1 MDESPDL
8 VEEFLVEGYEIV
20 DALDADLLAL
30 ERDPSDPVLLA
41 SVFRRVHSIKGA
53 CGFLGFLQL
62 ERVTHAG
69 ENLLSLL
76 RDRTLPWSPPIAGAL
91 LALAD
96 AIRLLLATIE
106 ETGAEGAPRH
116 DHLIATLSELQAPA
130 EQVALPAHAQATA
143 EGGLFGQMLVQR
155 GLIDA
160 DDIKFAAHEQQLG
173 DPRHLGEIL
182 VDRGRVSSE
191 DVLTALHEQEAHR
204 SGLADATV
212 RIGVEVLD
220 GLVTLVSELVL
231 ARNQVLQNAE
241 AVADARLTRTVGRL
255 DVITSELQ
263 EAVLGT
269 RMQPVG
275 TVWSRFPRIVRDVA
289 NARGKQAL
297 VEMVGA
303 ETEVDRTILEAIRDP
318 LTHVVRNAVD
328 HGIERPEE
336 RLAAGKPPEGRLLLR
351 AWHEGGQVHLEI
363 SDDGAGI
370 DVDAVRRTAVSRG
383 LLDAQE
389 AASAGERELLQLVFI
404 PGFSTAAQVTNLSG
418 RGVGMDVVRTN
429 VERIGGAIDLS
440 SERGL
445 GTTLKVRVPLTL
457 AIIPGLVVAQA
468 RERFVL
474 PQASLN
480 ELIRLDPGAG
490 GGGSAAVEH
499 VAGAP
504 VLRLR
509 GRLLPLAFLADL
521 LGDAGAAGVH
531 ARPGGTGP
539 AGTVAVLTAGDRRF
553 GLVVGEV
560 RDVEEIVV
568 KPLGAGLSDVRLF
581 SGATIMGD
589 GQVALILDVVALAQ
603 RTGVIGA
610 GAAGESDEVVPGTPD
625 DETGD
630 ELLLLGSG
638 DRRLAVPLAS
648 VARLEELPAAACEW
662 AGGQEVIRYRDEIL
676 PLVRVRELLDPTL
689 RPDRPP
695 ASDLLQVVVLTAPWR
710 AGLVMDAIID
720 VVRAQATLHPE
731 GRRPGV
737 LGSMVLQGRVTDLL
751 DLDALRPDRVAL
763 VAPRA
768 G

>member
-1 MDESPDL
+1 MDETADI

-41 SVFRRVHSIKGA
+41 SVFRRVHTIKGA
-53 CGFLGFLQL
+53 CGFLGFAEL

-76 RDRTLPWSPPIAGAL
+76 RDTTLPWSPAIAGAL

-96 AIRLLLATIE
+96 AIRGLLATIE
-106 ETGAEGAPRH
+106 ETGAEGAARH
-116 DHLIATLSELQAPA
+116 DDLIATLARLQQEPSQA
-130 EQVALPAHAQATA
+130 ALPAQTPS
-143 EGGLFGQMLVQR
+143 EGGLLGQILVQR
-155 GLIDA
+155 GAIEA

-182 VDRGRVSSE
+182 VDAGRVGAA
-191 DVLTALHEQEAHR
+191 DVVTALQEQQVRR
-204 SGLADATV
+204 STLTDATV
-212 RIGVEVLD
+212 RVGVEVLD
-220 GLVTLVSELVL
+220 GLVTMVSELVL
-231 ARNQVLQNAE
+231 ARNQVLQDVA

-263 EAVLGT
+263 EAVLAT

-275 TVWSRFPRIVRDVA
+275 TVWSRFPRVVRDVA
-289 NARGKQAL
+289 NASGKQAR
-297 VEMVGA
+297 VDMVG
-303 ETEVDRTILEAIRDP
+303 EDTEMDRTILEAIRDP

-328 HGIERPEE
+328 HGIEPPED

-383 LLDAQE
+383 LLDEQ
-389 AASAGERELLQLVFI
+389 AAVASGERELLQLVFA
-404 PGFSTAAQVTNLSG
+404 PGFSTARSVTNLSG
-418 RGVGMDVVRTN
+418 RGVGMDVVKTN
-429 VERIGGAIDLS
+429 VERIGGAVDLH
-440 SERGL
+440 SERGV

-457 AIIPGLVVAQA
+457 AIIPGLVVAQGA
-468 RERFVL
+468 ERFVL
-474 PQASLN
+474 PQAHLT
-480 ELIRLDPGAG
+480 ELVRLDADAAGAR
-490 GGGSAAVEH
+490 SSSPMVEQ

-509 GRLLPLAFLADL
+509 GRLLPLAFLGGL
-521 LGDAGAAGVH
+521 LGSRGAED
-531 ARPGGTGP
+531 RR
-539 AGTVAVLTAGDRRF
+539 AGTVAVLQAGDRRF

-568 KPLGAGLSDVRLF
+568 KPLGAGLSGVRLF

-589 GQVALILDVVALAQ
+589 GQVALILDVGELAQ
-603 RTGVIGA
+603 HTGVAGA
-610 GAAGESDEVVPGTPD
+610 GAVTQPGD
-625 DETGD
+625 DPAAAPGHEGAD
-630 ELLLLGSG
+630 DLLLVRVG
-638 DRRLAVPLAS
+638 DRRLAVPLAG
-648 VARLEELPAAACEW
+648 VARLEELAATACER
-662 AGGQEVIRYRDEIL
+662 AGGQEVVRYRDEIL
-676 PLVRVRELLDPTL
+676 PLVRAADILLPGSAAPAG
-689 RPDRPP
+689 PDM
-695 ASDLLQVVVLTAPWR
+695 LHVVVLTAPWHT
-710 AGLVMDAIID
+710 GLVVDAVLD
-720 VVRAQATLHPE
+720 VVRAKVVVHPE

-737 LGSMVLQGRVTDLL
+737 LGSVVLQGRVSDLL
-751 DLDALRPDRVAL
+751 DLDALRPDALRPDRSAL
-763 VAPRA
+763 VALGA

>member
-1 MDESPDL
+1 MDESSDI

-30 ERDPSDPVLLA
+30 ERDPGDPVLLA

-53 CGFLGFLQL
+53 CGFLGYSEL

-69 ENLLSLL
+69 ESLLSLL
-76 RDRTLPWSPPIAGAL
+76 RDRTLPWSPPIASAL

-96 AIRLLLATIE
+96 AMRLLLTTIE

-116 DHLIATLSELQAPA
+116 DDLIATLSRLQDPG
-130 EQVALPAHAQATA
+130 EQAALPAQSQPAAD
-143 EGGLFGQMLVQR
+143 GGLLGQMLVQR
-155 GLIDA
+155 GLINI

-182 VDRGRVSSE
+182 VEGGRVSSG
-191 DVLTALHEQEAHR
+191 DIVTALQDQEAHR
-204 SGLADATV
+204 SGLADASV
-212 RIGVEVLD
+212 RIDVEVLD
-220 GLVTLVSELVL
+220 RLVNLASELVL
-231 ARNQVLQNAE
+231 ARNQVLQDAE
-241 AVADARLTRTVGRL
+241 MVADTRLTRTLGRL
-255 DVITSELQ
+255 DVITTELQ

-289 NARGKQAL
+289 KACGKQAQ

-328 HGIERPEE
+328 HGIELPDA
-336 RLAAGKPPEGRLLLR
+336 RLTAGKPPEGRLLLH

-370 DVDAVRRTAVSRG
+370 DVDAIRRTAVRRG
-383 LLDAQE
+383 LLDPQE
-389 AASAGERELLQLVFI
+389 AASAGERELLQLVFT
-404 PGFSTAAQVTNLSG
+404 PGFSTAREVTNLSG

-429 VERIGGAIDLS
+429 VERIGGAVELS
-440 SERGL
+440 SERGR

-457 AIIPGLVVAQA
+457 AIIPGLVVAQGA
-468 RERFVL
+468 ERFVL
-474 PQASLN
+474 PQASLA
-480 ELIRLDPGAG
+480 ELVRLGPAAAR
-490 GGGSAAVEH
+490 GGSAAVEQ

-521 LGDAGAAGVH
+521 LMDSDAIAGAAGP
-531 ARPGGTGP
+531 AQA
-539 AGTVAVLTAGDRRF
+539 AGTVAVLCAGDRRF
-553 GLVVGEV
+553 GVVVGEV

-568 KPLGAGLSDVRLF
+568 KPLGAGLSDVQLF

-589 GQVALILDVVALAQ
+589 GRVALILDVSALAQ
-603 RTGVIGA
+603 RTGVLAA
-610 GAAGESDEVVPGTPD
+610 GAAWDDVDPGPAPGEG
-625 DETGD
+625 GD
-630 ELLLLGSG
+630 ELLILGYA
-638 DRRLAVPLAS
+638 DRRLAVPLAG
-648 VARLEELPAAACEW
+648 VARLEELPAAACEH
-662 AGGQEVIRYRDEIL
+662 AGGQEVVRYRDEIL
-676 PLVRVRELLDPTL
+676 PLVRVRELLDPLAGHAPAPETL
-689 RPDRPP
+689 
-695 ASDLLQVVVLTAPWR
+695 LVVVLTEPWR
-710 AGLVMDAIID
+710 TGLVVDEVVD
-720 VVRAQATLHPE
+720 VVRLRASVHPQ

-737 LGSMVLQGRVTDLL
+737 LGSVVVQGRVTDLL
-751 DLDALRPDRVAL
+751 DLDALPDGRQAL
-763 VAPRA
+763 TSLPV